1 MAGAKVSSRAKF
13 ICMNKKI
20 YERNGS
26 SRKRLE
32 GKVAIITGAGTGI
45 GEAIAHKFACEGA
58 RVIVNGLPD
67 DPIADVA
74 RAICERGGEAI
85 PKAGDVSDENSAW
98 ACVELALTKYER
110 LDILINN
117 AGVFLDNAMTE
128 DYPLGDFDR
137 TIRMNIRSAFMMT
150 RFSLPH
156 LQKTRGNIVSA
167 GSESGMIGLAQ
178 NTTYGGTKGWM
189 HAFMRGVAVE
199 QAQNGVRANCV
210 CPGPIDT
217 AWTHKE
223 TGPMDEEMEKS
234 LIQAVPLARRGT
246 TEEVA
251 NVYAFLASDEASYVT
266 GALYVVD
273 GGTTIAKGPVG
284 DLVPKSLRKEPE
296 GDLELQHRHEGLRSK
311 ETHRIKPKKEKE
323 IVKK

>member
-1 MAGAKVSSRAKF
+1 MA
-13 ICMNKKI
+13 KKI
-20 YERNGS
+20 YEKNGYS
-26 SRKRLE
+26 HRRLE
-32 GKVAIITGAGTGI
+32 GKVAILAGAATGI
-45 GEAIAHKFACEGA
+45 GEAITNKVAWEGE

-74 RAICERGGEAI
+74 KAIRENGGDAI
-85 PKAGDVSDENSAW
+85 PKVGDVSDENSAW
-98 ACVELALTKYER
+98 ACVELALTRFKR

-128 DYPLGDFDR
+128 DYPLEDFDR
-137 TIRMNIRSAFMMT
+137 TIRMNIRSAFLMT
-150 RFSLPH
+150 RFALPH

-223 TGPMDEEMEKS
+223 TGPMDEEMEKN

-296 GDLELQHRHEGLRSK
+296 GDLELQHQHEGLRSE
-311 ETHRIKPKKEKE
+311 ETHRIKSKKEKE
-323 IVKK
+323 VAKK

>member
-1 MAGAKVSSRAKF
+1 M
-13 ICMNKKI
+13 
-20 YERNGS
+20 
-26 SRKRLE
+26 E
-32 GKVAIITGAGTGI
+32 GKVAIVTGAGTGI
-45 GEAIAHKFACEGA
+45 GEAIAHKFAKEGA
-58 RVIVNGLPD
+58 RVIVCGLPD
-67 DPIADVA
+67 DPIESVA
-74 RAICERGGEAI
+74 EAIRKKGGEAVVHGADI
-85 PKAGDVSDENSAW
+85 SEESGAR
-98 ACVELALTKYER
+98 ACVDLAIRKFKR
-110 LDILINN
+110 LDVLVNN
-117 AGVFLDNAMTE
+117 AGVFLDNVMTE
-128 DYPLGDFDR
+128 DYPIEDFDR
-137 TIRMNIRSAFMMT
+137 TVRMNIRSAFMMT
-150 RFSLPH
+150 RFALPH

-223 TGPMDEEMEKS
+223 TGPMDRKMEVS

-273 GGTTIAKGPVG
+273 GGTTVAKGPVG
-284 DLVPKSLRKEPE
+284 DLVPKSLRKEPKGE
-296 GDLELQHRHEGLRSK
+296 LELQHRHDGLRNK
-311 ETHRIKPKKEKE
+311 ETHRKK
-323 IVKK
+323 